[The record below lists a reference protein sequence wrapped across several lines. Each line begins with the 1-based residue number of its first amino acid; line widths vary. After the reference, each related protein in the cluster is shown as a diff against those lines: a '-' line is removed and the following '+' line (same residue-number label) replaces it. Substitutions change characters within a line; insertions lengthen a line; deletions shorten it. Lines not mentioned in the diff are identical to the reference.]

1 MEMKS
6 LLNDGNRHV
15 KSFPILF
22 NGINRNTLIDD
33 TDWEETEN
41 IDTIE
46 VPMLSPRGSMRLIK
60 KYDNVLGYKGYDNIE
75 FIIYSKSGTAILEI
89 VINDGETRR
98 IAGTQILKKKGIE
111 RYQMLLM
118 DRRLLI
124 FPSCETVVLTYKG
137 DKVHEDITGF
147 KDYEDFSKE
156 GGNSNGLSSISYAC
170 EYKNRIFI
178 VDENDNIMC
187 SAFDNYKVWNKF
199 KGVLSDNWATDV
211 FSPGK
216 FKNIFVY
223 RDQVMAMKNNVTY
236 EIFGDNPSNY
246 VLQEAFKMGVVN
258 VDCACEVAGK
268 LFFVDESGV
277 YMYAGGTPR
286 RLSYK
291 LNEKYKDA
299 RCFSDNRKFYLSLDN
314 GHRQRTYVFDNE
326 LTLWSGYSDKFFE
339 YFDGVVVNGNKR
351 TRAITRQG
359 ELYEFDSGNEK
370 VKWSATSKLYDDKT
384 FQKKKLRRIKLKC
397 RLESGSTIRYYLSV
411 DGRPYEL
418 RGIISKNID
427 DYKVQ
432 DEIISYISVPRAST
446 FQLKIEGEGKA
457 NIMGEREMSFRSDK

>member
-1 MEMKS
+1 MKS

-15 KSFPILF
+15 KSYPIMF

-33 TDWEETEN
+33 TDWKETDN
-41 IDTIE
+41 IDTTE
-46 VPMLSPRGSMRLIK
+46 VPMLSPRGSMKLIK
-60 KYDNVLGYKGYDNIE
+60 KYKDVLGYKGYDDIE
-75 FIIYSKSGTAILEI
+75 FIIYKKNDTPTLDII
-89 VINDGETRR
+89 INNGYKRNV
-98 IAGTQILKKKGIE
+98 AGTQKLKNNNID

-124 FPSCETVVLTYKG
+124 FPSCETVVLNYKE
-137 DKVHEDITGF
+137 DKVHGEVIGF
-147 KDYEDFSKE
+147 NDYEDFSKT
-156 GGNSNGLSSISYAC
+156 GGNKNGLNAISYAC

-199 KGVLSDNWATDV
+199 KGILSDNWATDV

-268 LFFVDESGV
+268 LLFVDESGV

-291 LNEKYKDA
+291 LNETYKDA

-314 GHRQRTYVFDNE
+314 GSKMRTYVFDNE
-326 LTLWSGYSDKFFE
+326 LSIWSGYSDKFFE
-339 YFDGVVVNGNKR
+339 YYGAVVVDGNKKI
-351 TRAITRQG
+351 RAITRTG
-359 ELYEFDSGNEK
+359 ELYEFDSGDER
-370 VKWSATSKLYDDKT
+370 VSWSAVSKLYDDKT
-384 FQKKKLRRIKLKC
+384 FQKKKLRRIKLRC
-397 RLESGSTIRYYLSV
+397 HLENGAIVRYYVSI
-411 DGRPYEL
+411 DGKPYEL
-418 RGIISKNID
+418 KGIVKKNFD
-427 DYKVQ
+427 EYRVQ
-432 DEIISYISVPRAST
+432 DDFISYISVPRADT
-446 FQLKIEGEGKA
+446 VQLKIEGEGKA
-457 NIMGEREMSFRSDK
+457 KVYGEREMSFRSDR